1 MYYFMQIVNVFVWW
15 QVWYPDNIP
24 SGQNPLCSF
33 LHRWTKSPS
42 CILQGGHNPLWNFLQ
57 DGHNPPRDFYK
68 VDKIPSIRWTKSPS
82 DKIPLADYCHR
93 NGTRMVD
100 ETVSIGHTLC
110 SLKTDRINL
119 KRSFLY
125 IMKQRWLINRGLTT
139 CVNRGTTGSSILWD
153 VATHHSGLWLT
164 VWERMQLLWRLR
176 CTTTS
181 RASQLQRGPA
191 KPQLFTRRGW
201 RLCVSF
207 TRRGWRLCQQCVREE
222 KTLAQ
227 HLYVMGQ
234 QIRLH

>member
-1 MYYFMQIVNVFVWW
+1 MEEFHLNFAYGFLSTPRCVSVKMIPVRWLIWPPDGHLN
-15 QVWYPDNIP
+15 WYPDNIP

-42 CILQGGHNPLWNFLQ
+42 CFLQGGHNPLWNFLQ

-82 DKIPLADYCHR
+82 DKTPLADYCHR

-125 IMKQRWLINRGLTT
+125 IIYTFFLWIMFYPNTTQNHRIIVFLVNLLIICST
-139 CVNRGTTGSSILWD
+139 CHLVNSFTATGNN
-153 VATHHSGLWLT
+153 SGL
-164 VWERMQLLWRLR
+164 
-176 CTTTS
+176 
-181 RASQLQRGPA
+181 LQTA
-191 KPQLFTRRGW
+191 
-201 RLCVSF
+201 
-207 TRRGWRLCQQCVREE
+207 
-222 KTLAQ
+222 
-227 HLYVMGQ
+227 
-234 QIRLH
+234 